1 MEIRGEVS
9 IDFWVCSQREEWDP
23 FKMSGVDRVTCSIG
37 WWHVPEHGTSLVLAA
52 DIQSWWEARHRR
64 ALELYGE
71 DHRCKCLWI
80 GLCVISL
87 SFLCRSVSLVWLTD
101 VAFSSMTLR
110 YLGLVWVGLSHTFL
124 SKYKLELPLALFCL
138 LQVASNITSL
148 AVCDEFLLLTTH
160 SHTCHCFSLRCA
172 SLKSKLFSLQ
182 NGGIPLFQCLE
193 VLMIFNSLS
202 TLTVSHRVL
211 VSFIIFFDVVYIF
224 FYIVL
229 VCVCK
234 CAYLCLCVWMF
245 MWPHG
250 CPWRPEALNA
260 PETGIM
266 VSRELPSV
274 GLRNW
279 AWILWKRG
287 AFSLTL
293 EPPL

>member
-1 MEIRGEVS
+1 MWFWLPRGEGWKVMEIRGEVS

-37 WWHVPEHGTSLVLAA
+37 WCHVPGGMPWHGTSLVLAA

-80 GLCVISL
+80 GLRVISL
-87 SFLCRSVSLVWLTD
+87 SFLCRSVSLVWLTG

-124 SKYKLELPLALFCL
+124 SKYKLWLPLGLFCL

-193 VLMIFNSLS
+193 VLMIFKF
-202 TLTVSHRVL
+202 
-211 VSFIIFFDVVYIF
+211 FIYFDCLPQSPGLIYYLLWCSVYI

-229 VCVCK
+229 VCVQMCIPVP
-234 CAYLCLCVWMF
+234 LCVNVHVATWVSM
-245 MWPHG
+245 
-250 CPWRPEALNA
+250 
-260 PETGIM
+260 ETRGIECSGNWNYGQSW
-266 VSRELPSV
+266 VS
-274 GLRNW
+274 
-279 AWILWKRG
+279 
-287 AFSLTL
+287 
-293 EPPL
+293 

>member
-1 MEIRGEVS
+1 
-9 IDFWVCSQREEWDP
+9 
-23 FKMSGVDRVTCSIG
+23 
-37 WWHVPEHGTSLVLAA
+37 
-52 DIQSWWEARHRR
+52 
-64 ALELYGE
+64 
-71 DHRCKCLWI
+71 
-80 GLCVISL
+80 
-87 SFLCRSVSLVWLTD
+87 
-101 VAFSSMTLR
+101 MTLR
-110 YLGLVWVGLSHTFL
+110 YLGLVWVGLSHIFL
-124 SKYKLELPLALFCL
+124 SKYKLWLPLGLFCL

-193 VLMIFNSLS
+193 VLMIFKF
-202 TLTVSHRVL
+202 
-211 VSFIIFFDVVYIF
+211 FIYFDCFPQSPGLIYYLLWCSVYI

-279 AWILWKRG
+279 AWILWKSG
-287 AFSLTL
+287 AFSLAL